1 MQTAFGPTSF
11 GIYYGSAVSDEAT
24 SGGPLSITWLMGNDN
39 QATFEAV
46 LGTTT
51 VTPEPGTLMLFGSG
65 LLGLPYLLRRKRS
78 A

>member
-39 QATFEAV
+39 QAT
-46 LGTTT
+46 
-51 VTPEPGTLMLFGSG
+51 PEPGTLMLFGSG